1 MPPII
6 GIYASSY
13 RSAPAVTGSYD
24 ALAVYT
30 VPAGGV
36 SSIEFAGIPQSGYQ
50 HLQIR
55 GICKSTSTSTSDNNA
70 LLVASL
76 NSDTTYSNYRSHTLE
91 GNGSSASAFT
101 LQQSG
106 FYIFSGDLTTSASSY
121 ADMFAT
127 TIIDILDYTNTN
139 KYKTVRILRGGDK
152 NGSGRVGLD
161 SGLWMNTSAISN
173 IVLSFTNS
181 NFAQYSQ
188 FALYG
193 IRG

>member
-1 MPPII
+1 MPIL
-6 GIYASSY
+6 GVVASSI
-13 RSAPAVTGSYD
+13 SGSKAITGSYYSIQT
-24 ALAVYT
+24 AT
-30 VPAGGV
+30 VDSGGASTITF
-36 SSIEFAGIPQSGYQ
+36 SSIPSTYT

-139 KYKTVRILRGGDK
+139 KYKTVRILRGNDK

-181 NFAQYSQ
+181 NLAQYSQ

-193 IRG
+193 VK

>member
-1 MPPII
+1 MTPVLL
-6 GIYASSY
+6 GILGQGA
-13 RSAPAVTGSYD
+13 AG
-24 ALAVYT
+24 
-30 VPAGGV
+30 AGGTTAFESIATTTV
-36 SSIEFAGIPQSGYQ
+36 GSGGASNATFSSIPSTYT

-70 LLVASL
+70 LLVASF

-161 SGLWMNTSAISN
+161 SGLWMSTSAISN

-181 NFAQYSQ
+181 NLAQYSS

-193 IRG
+193 IKA